1 MTEKKNKD
9 KVPNYITIQWTGE
22 QPPRI
27 HIPAKWIKQAKG
39 KRYDTF
45 KVSFEII
52 HRHDEN
58 DD

>member
-39 KRYDTF
+39 KRFDTF